1 MTHPFGRALVGVI
14 AVALLASG
22 CGGGKSDA
30 EKARESGLAK
40 AADTKTCVA
49 EAKPADLS
57 SVEPNYPSDFPLP
70 QGTIAYNAEDRGKD
84 GVIVTAITKASLKD
98 VLATLNG
105 PAQDAGY
112 KVTNGETEAHD
123 AEANW
128 SGKGYRGRWAVKE
141 SATCSGEVVIQV
153 LSKKG

>member
-1 MTHPFGRALVGVI
+1 VTHPVGRALVGLTT
-14 AVALLASG
+14 VALLVSG
-22 CGGGKSDA
+22 CGGGKSEA
-30 EKARESGLAK
+30 EKEREAGLGK
-40 AADTKTCVA
+40 AADTSTCVA
-49 EAKPADLS
+49 EAKPADLA
-57 SVEPNYPSDFPLP
+57 SVKADYPTDFPLP
-70 QGTIAYNAEDRGKD
+70 QGTVAFNAEDRGKD
-84 GVIVTAITKASLKD
+84 GVIVTAITKSSLKD

-128 SGKGYRGRWAVKE
+128 SGNGYRGRWAIKE